1 MDKMEKMR
9 DGIQSAVKGKYSQ
22 SMSNSKGYLHSQLKH
37 LQDDRYKNL
46 LDLFND
52 QDAKEGTFSLV
63 DVQV

>member
-9 DGIQSAVKGKYSQ
+9 DGIQSAVKGKHSQ
-22 SMSNSKGYLHSQLKH
+22 AMSNSKGYLHSQLKH

>member
-1 MDKMEKMR
+1 
-9 DGIQSAVKGKYSQ
+9 
-22 SMSNSKGYLHSQLKH
+22 MSNSKGYLHSQLKH